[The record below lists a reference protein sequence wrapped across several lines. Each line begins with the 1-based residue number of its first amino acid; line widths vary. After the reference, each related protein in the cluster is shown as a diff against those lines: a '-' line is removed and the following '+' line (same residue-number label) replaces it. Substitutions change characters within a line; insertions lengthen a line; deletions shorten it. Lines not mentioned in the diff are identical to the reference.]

1 MRKTQYML
9 LNYDR
14 SESMSLLDWG
24 ILHASDSVHVQ
35 YRGCCCVLRHLFLLT
50 LAFITLLLVSVDKT
64 HSDFFTNN
72 LFLQKKN
79 CAKDM
84 KKLSYCALQY
94 KAHFIHYCA
103 LNFGLYTNTTQVC
116 VPGFLLCLF

>member
-1 MRKTQYML
+1 MRKTQYMF

-24 ILHASDSVHVQ
+24 ILHASDSAHVQ
-35 YRGCCCVLRHLFLLT
+35 YRGYCRVLRHLFLLT

-72 LFLQKKN
+72 LFLQKK
-79 CAKDM
+79 
-84 KKLSYCALQY
+84 KLCQRHE
-94 KAHFIHYCA
+94 KAI
-103 LNFGLYTNTTQVC
+103 
-116 VPGFLLCLF
+116 LLCSPV